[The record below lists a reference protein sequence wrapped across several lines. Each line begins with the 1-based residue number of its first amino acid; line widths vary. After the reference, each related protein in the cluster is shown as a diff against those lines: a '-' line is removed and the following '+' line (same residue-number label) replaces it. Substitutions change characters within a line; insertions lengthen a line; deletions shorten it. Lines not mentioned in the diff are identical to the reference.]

1 MATKEEKQVKST
13 ELTVDNIEE
22 CIRDGAVVNADIAKA
37 AAEKIAKQRNE
48 ELTEKL
54 IDTTI
59 RIEYTRKRMLLT
71 VKKSKKLTECKL
83 NYLKKITDLH
93 EKLKT
98 GDKSISV
105 DEFDKKIEEEIQ
117 TANKL
122 IREIENWYDEQLTAL
137 NNQYPNCWSWNM
149 KRAIL

>member
-1 MATKEEKQVKST
+1 M
-13 ELTVDNIEE
+13 
-22 CIRDGAVVNADIAKA
+22 
-37 AAEKIAKQRNE
+37 
-48 ELTEKL
+48 
-54 IDTTI
+54 
-59 RIEYTRKRMLLT
+59 
-71 VKKSKKLTECKL
+71 KL

-93 EKLKT
+93 EKLKA

-105 DEFDKKIEEEIQ
+105 DEFDKKIEEEVQ

-137 NNQYPNCWSWNM
+137 NNQYPTSWSWNM